1 MESTGKRT
9 HNKIKI
15 KSKSKGDRI
24 SKGSF
29 KLPIYSSSDLI
40 GSNKDLLR
48 QILIHVREKPL
59 LRFKAVSKIW
69 LNVISDPDFS
79 IRWNKIRPPTASALF
94 LRRDLSTWDEG
105 TDKYLF
111 IPLDGREQLSQS
123 LSDSLPLECRF
134 LFGSKCIQQSCNGL
148 IHFEL
153 FVVYNPTTKQL
164 RDVPRPPAGDYYSFQ
179 YINLIFDPLKSCHF
193 KLLYVRDGKVFIYSS
208 ESNAWRVPSR
218 DSLGNKRPNSDVIK
232 FGVYL
237 NGAIHWPSHRK
248 GTSLYFDVDEECFRT
263 MPMPPIQGGA
273 QVRIIRYFGVLQ
285 GQLHMIDYEDDSS
298 LNFDVFVM
306 EKDYSNWFVKYN
318 VNLAALSWRLNP
330 VGCLIQRFYVLSLVE
345 DEEQSSVLVMYV
357 PYLEMVMSYN
367 LKNEKLKKLCHLS
380 LTPGDLDLLKRKSV
394 HQFIRTT
401 VEF

>member
-1 MESTGKRT
+1 
-9 HNKIKI
+9 
-15 KSKSKGDRI
+15 
-24 SKGSF
+24 
-29 KLPIYSSSDLI
+29 
-40 GSNKDLLR
+40 
-48 QILIHVREKPL
+48 
-59 LRFKAVSKIW
+59 
-69 LNVISDPDFS
+69 
-79 IRWNKIRPPTASALF
+79 
-94 LRRDLSTWDEG
+94 
-105 TDKYLF
+105 
-111 IPLDGREQLSQS
+111 
-123 LSDSLPLECRF
+123 
-134 LFGSKCIQQSCNGL
+134 
-148 IHFEL
+148 
-153 FVVYNPTTKQL
+153 
-164 RDVPRPPAGDYYSFQ
+164 
-179 YINLIFDPLKSCHF
+179 
-193 KLLYVRDGKVFIYSS
+193 
-208 ESNAWRVPSR
+208 
-218 DSLGNKRPNSDVIK
+218 
-232 FGVYL
+232 
-237 NGAIHWPSHRK
+237 
-248 GTSLYFDVDEECFRT
+248 

-330 VGCLIQRFYVLSLVE
+330 VGCLTQRFYVLSLVE